1 MPMSRIV
8 AGRFDRTLDADAV
21 LEALK
26 REGFSRS
33 EVDAFYVSPPGQH
46 AMTAAGGDAPHRSE
60 GSQRGGVGAAI
71 GAVLGLVVGLIAG
84 FVGAIDLGRPTVPL
98 AALLGALVGAFAG
111 ALASFR
117 GGERR
122 WASVEHPV
130 EPRAGRMVAVCV
142 DRAGSERAALDILRA
157 HNARDVGR
165 AEGQWRDGWRDFDP
179 RNPLAAV

>member
-1 MPMSRIV
+1 MSRIV
-8 AGRFDRTLDADAV
+8 AGRFDRTLDADAA

-46 AMTAAGGDAPHRSE
+46 AMTPVGGDAPHASD
-60 GSQRGGVGAAI
+60 GSRRGGIGAGIGAAI
-71 GAVLGLVVGLIAG
+71 GLVVGLVAG
-84 FVGAIDLGRPTVPL
+84 FLGAIELGAPTIPL

-111 ALASFR
+111 ALASFH
-117 GGERR
+117 GGQRR
-122 WASVEHPV
+122 YASVEHPV
-130 EPRAGRMVAVCV
+130 EPHGGRMIAVCV
-142 DRAGSERAALDILRA
+142 DRADTDRLAIDVLRR

-165 AEGQWRDGWRDFDP
+165 AEGHWRNGWRDFDP